1 MTVVLAIDVG
11 LRNMGVC
18 VLQRREVVKYLANI
32 DLLMD
37 LKFKSVTSDKIHTLA
52 IDLTSNKLNRKF
64 FEDYK
69 ITDVVIE
76 RQPCMTNKKIQLFS
90 HCLFQSLL
98 SRKTFTGEEFNLS
111 FICPKKKFKMV
122 KEFGLPFPQTYIQRK
137 KTGVQLA
144 LKLGLVIDGFDK
156 NKLDDVCDAFL
167 LANAV

>member
-18 VLQRREVVKYLANI
+18 VLESQQIVKYLANI

-37 LKFKSVTSDKIHTLA
+37 LKFKSVTSDKIHQLA
-52 IDLTSNKLNRKF
+52 IGLTSNKLNSRF
-64 FEDYK
+64 FEDHK

-98 SRKTFTGEEFNLS
+98 SRKTFTGEEFKLS

-122 KEFGLPFPQTYIQRK
+122 AEFGLPVPKTYLQRK

-144 LKLGLVIDGFDK
+144 LKMGLLLEGFEK
-156 NKLDDVCDAFL
+156 SKLDDVCDAFL
-167 LANAV
+167 LAKAV

>member
-1 MTVVLAIDVG
+1 MNVVLAIDVG

-18 VLQRREVVKYLANI
+18 VLENREVVRYLANI

-37 LKFKSVTSDKIHTLA
+37 LKFKSVTSDKIHQLA
-52 IDLTSNKLNRKF
+52 IGLTSNKLNSRF

-98 SRKTFTGEEFNLS
+98 SRKHFTEEKFNLS
-111 FICPKKKFKMV
+111 FICPKKKFKKV
-122 KEFGLPFPQTYIQRK
+122 AEFGLPIPKTYIQRK
-137 KTGVQLA
+137 KTGIQLA
-144 LKLGLVIDGFDK
+144 LKMGLVIDGCK

-167 LANAV
+167 LAKAV